1 MSTFI
6 PPTPAAHKS
15 AEQHEE
21 PSEQDSFNHLLF
33 KVLRLTSEQV
43 QDLND
48 WMKHQG
54 IPNVHEVIAQN
65 FRKPHALE
73 DDLQFIRED
82 KPCHIQ
88 SNVMIS
94 LSLMITYI
102 KHLRYSAKT
111 KYFGPFYY
119 IQIDPQDYD
128 EWRTTPPEEEV
139 HFQTP
144 SKLGSPATP
153 RSMATSV
160 ASESYIT
167 LSNFKKGIKRDAS
180 AYPIFKNERYY
191 NTFIRHFKATAKA
204 QGLNSLMD
212 PNFTPGSDEYEQQLF
227 QDQQD
232 FLYSV
237 LISSLKTDFS
247 EALVKDHEGDAQLII
262 ELLHEHHTG
271 NSQYSRSEINRI
283 TKYLTNIKLDDTW
296 RGTNES
302 FLMHY
307 NDQLRLLDSL
317 VDSDEKLPDN
327 TRVTFL
333 ESAVESVPDLRRV
346 KITDNVLQAQLDSTR
361 PITYRS
367 YFDLLKDAAFHLDQ
381 ATKRGSKIRRTNV
394 HFSGPNNEDDHQ
406 NLTSDDHQVIQQED
420 VCNEPPEPLSY
431 SVFQSHFQGSST
443 SSTQKIFLP
452 KPIWEKL
459 SKDQQQMII
468 DHNRSLPK
476 SGSSSISTPNK
487 SPSPL
492 PHKPTPQQTAKSQQ
506 VHTHQSDEST
516 ADTTK
521 IETTPSDPLLAMVH
535 QSIHTSNDDASD
547 ITKVLSAKRS
557 RQIQVC
563 KHYIFQHANHTNNQL
578 VDHGANGGLAGSDM
592 RVIYKTHRKINI
604 SGIDNHEVNGLDVV
618 TAATLLNTS
627 LGKVIGIFNE
637 YAHLGK
643 GSSIHSSGQLEWFKT
658 HVDEKSIK
666 VGGTQLIT
674 TLEGYSVPL
683 LIKDGLA
690 YATSLGRP
698 TDQDM
703 DTYPHV
709 FFTSPDEWDP
719 SVLDHDPPPLD
730 GLDPSQVLDQP
741 FGDPM
746 FDAYGDFN
754 ERIIANLNIH
764 LDAPPED
771 YGSYIANLHQ
781 GSSQEPDWNA
791 LRPFFAWTSPS
802 SIQDT
807 FNVTTRHGSAPHTQD
822 YIKKHFK
829 SRNPVFNIPRC
840 SEAVATDTIFSDT
853 PAVDDGSTMAQFFC
867 GRDTLVCDAYGIKS
881 TKQFINTLSD
891 NIRKRGAM
899 DTLIS
904 DGGKY
909 EISKRVTDLLR
920 SLFIQDYQSE
930 PYHQH
935 QNKAE
940 NRFGLAKRYTN
951 TVMNTSGCPAFCWLL
966 CLQYICVVLN
976 HLASPTLQGIC
987 PVQALEGTTPD
998 ISFLLHFSFYE
1009 PVYYRIDSSEPDLN
1023 FPSSSNEKKGYWV
1036 GFADNQGDSLT
1047 WRILTEDTQKI
1058 IIRSGVRSA
1067 LRTTT
1072 NQRLASPS
1080 GEGTTLPFPI
1090 PYSQSQNSLP
1100 LDPLDAST
1108 PNFEHFVKSQ
1118 TGEDEDNPIPMAN
1131 IDIPN
1136 LLGRSFLLPPE
1147 DNGERHMAKVIDI
1160 DDHGQTLEDLIFKLK
1175 INKDQAEEI
1184 MSYNQLMDYIQKG
1197 TDAEEDPDSLFK
1209 FRDIVAH
1216 QGPLESTDPNHKGSK
1231 YNVMVE
1237 WESGEVTY
1245 EPLTLISKDDPI
1257 TCAVYAK
1264 KHDLLDTTGWKHLK
1278 RYAKTSKRLIR
1289 AVKQSRIRQVRASV
1303 RYQHGFQVPKDYNDA
1318 MRLDKEN
1325 GNTHWQ
1331 DAMDLELTQIHEY
1344 KVFKDTGKAKF
1355 HNGKVVTPDG
1365 FQKIRVH
1372 FAYAVKHDGR
1382 FKARLVA
1389 DGHLTKEP
1397 VESIYSGVVSLRSL
1411 RMVVFLSQL
1420 NNLEIWGADVGNA
1433 YLEAY
1438 TDEKLCIMAG
1448 PELKELQGHLLI
1460 MVKALY
1466 GTRSG
1471 GARWHDRLFDILQE
1485 MKFKPSKADPDV
1497 WMRPE
1502 PGGTCYEYIAVYV
1515 DDLAIAAKDSQAF
1528 CNELKKKYNLKLKGV
1543 GPLDYHLGCTY
1554 KKDPDGTLAA
1564 DPRRY
1569 VNKILESFERMF
1581 KEKPRKSRPPL
1592 EGGDH
1597 PELDTSELCDEHQ
1610 TKQFQTLI
1618 GQLQWLI
1625 SLGRFDIAVHV
1636 MSLSRFRAQP
1646 RKGHLDRAK
1655 RIIGYLLFL
1664 PDGAIRFRTG
1674 EPDFSSLKD
1683 QEYDWTRTVYSGA
1696 CEQIPHDIPKHLG
1709 KHVQTTHYVDANL
1722 HHDLATGKAVTAAL
1736 HFLNQTPIDA
1746 YTKRQ
1751 STVETATY
1759 GSEFVAARTAVDQ
1772 IIDIR
1777 TTLIY
1782 LGVPIRDKSY
1792 MFGDNKSV
1800 VTSSTIPNSTISKRH
1815 HLASYHRVREAI
1827 AAKFISFHWKDGK
1840 SNPADILSK
1849 HWEFATVWPMLKP
1862 ILFWRG
1868 ETATQ
1873 LKGSDRIPSTT
1884 PAAEPPRD
1892 AKDSGSARSHST
1904 HLETSSSTD
1913 PKRSPTQSVTR
1924 YQDQI
1929 SVRCTRWTLRMPSFT
1944 RAPHA
1949 QPSLSNFTRRD
1960 SDFGEPTRSRGT
1972 TRLEQNFPT
1981 SPQNKKT
1988 KLTHRSLY
1996 MSLRTILTP
2005 HVN

>member
-1 MSTFI
+1 M
-6 PPTPAAHKS
+6 PPTPAANKS
-15 AEQHEE
+15 AEQHGE

-48 WMKHQG
+48 WMKHRG

-82 KPCHIQ
+82 KPCYIQ

-111 KYFGPFYY
+111 KYFGSFYY

-167 LSNFKKGIKRDAS
+167 LTNFKKGIKRDAS

-381 ATKRGSKIRRTNV
+381 ATKRGSQIRRTNV

-406 NLTSDDHQVIQQED
+406 NLLSDDHQVIQQED
-420 VCNEPPEPLSY
+420 VCSEPPEPLSY

-468 DHNRSLPK
+468 DHNRSLPNR
-476 SGSSSISTPNK
+476 GSSSISTPNK

-535 QSIHTSNDDASD
+535 QSIHTSDDDASD

-578 VDHGANGGLAGSDM
+578 VDRGANGGLAGSDM

-674 TLEGYSVPL
+674 TLDGYSVPL

-754 ERIIANLNIH
+754 ECIIASLNIL

-807 FNVTTRHGSAPHTQD
+807 FNVTTRHGTAPHTQD

-829 SRNPVFNIPRC
+829 SRNPVFNIPRR

-867 GRDTLVCDAYGIKS
+867 GRDTLVCDADGIKS

-909 EISKRVTDLLR
+909 EISKQVTDLLR

-951 TVMNTSGCPAFCWLL
+951 TIMNTSGCPACCWLL

-976 HLASPTLQGIC
+976 HLASPNLQGIC
-987 PVQALEGTTPD
+987 PVQALEGTTQD

-1058 IIRSGVRSA
+1058 IIHSGVRSA

-1072 NQRLASPS
+1072 NQCLASSS

-1090 PYSQSQNSLP
+1090 PYPKQSSNSLP

-1108 PNFEHFVKSQ
+1108 PNFEQFVKSQ
-1118 TGEDEDNPIPMAN
+1118 SGEDEDHPIPMAN

-1147 DNGERHMAKVIDI
+1147 DNGERHMAKIIDI
-1160 DDHGQTLEDLIFKLK
+1160 DDHEQPLEGIKFKLK
-1175 INKDQAEEI
+1175 LNKDQTEEI

-1209 FRDIVAH
+1209 FRDIIAH

-1289 AVKQSRIRQVRASV
+1289 AVKQSRIRQVRASA

-1372 FAYAVKHDGR
+1372 FVYAVKHDGR

-1448 PELKELQGHLLI
+1448 PEFKELQGHLLI

-1485 MKFKPSKADPDV
+1485 LKFKPSKADPDV

-1515 DDLAIAAKDSQAF
+1515 DDLAIAAKDPQAF

-1543 GPLDYHLGCTY
+1543 GPLEYHLGCTY
-1554 KKDPDGTLAA
+1554 KKDPDRTLAA

-1569 VNKILESFERMF
+1569 VNKILESYERMF

-1655 RIIGYLLFL
+1655 RIVGYLLFL
-1664 PDGAIRFRTG
+1664 PDGAIRFRIG

-1696 CEQIPHDIPKHLG
+1696 CEQIPHDIPKPLG

-1772 IIDIR
+1772 IIDIH
-1777 TTLIY
+1777 TTLRY

-1868 ETATQ
+1868 KTATQ

-1884 PAAEPPRD
+1884 PGAEPPRD

-1904 HLETSSSTD
+1904 HLETSSSD
-1913 PKRSPTQSVTR
+1913 RP
-1924 YQDQI
+1924 
-1929 SVRCTRWTLRMPSFT
+1929 
-1944 RAPHA
+1944 
-1949 QPSLSNFTRRD
+1949 
-1960 SDFGEPTRSRGT
+1960 
-1972 TRLEQNFPT
+1972 
-1981 SPQNKKT
+1981 
-1988 KLTHRSLY
+1988 
-1996 MSLRTILTP
+1996 
-2005 HVN
+2005 

>member
-6 PPTPAAHKS
+6 PPTPAANKS
-15 AEQHEE
+15 AEQHGE
-21 PSEQDSFNHLLF
+21 PSKQDSFNHLLF

-48 WMKHQG
+48 WMKHRG

-82 KPCHIQ
+82 KPCYIQ

-191 NTFIRHFKATAKA
+191 NTFICHFKATAKA

-406 NLTSDDHQVIQQED
+406 NLSSDDHQVIQQAD

-443 SSTQKIFLP
+443 SSIQKIFLP

-535 QSIHTSNDDASD
+535 QSIHTSDDDASD
-547 ITKVLSAKRS
+547 ISKVLSAKRS

-578 VDHGANGGLAGSDM
+578 VDRGANGGLAGSDM

-754 ERIIANLNIH
+754 ERIIANLNIL

-829 SRNPVFNIPRC
+829 SRNPVFNIPRR

-867 GRDTLVCDAYGIKS
+867 GRDTLVCDVYGIKS

-909 EISKRVTDLLR
+909 EISKRVTDLLC

-951 TVMNTSGCPAFCWLL
+951 TVMNTSGCPACCWLL

-987 PVQALEGTTPD
+987 PVQALEGTTLD

-1023 FPSSSNEKKGYWV
+1023 FPSSSNKKKGYWV

-1047 WRILTEDTQKI
+1047 WRILTADTQKI

-1080 GEGTTLPFPI
+1080 GEGTTLPFLI
-1090 PYSQSQNSLP
+1090 PYSQQSQNYLP
-1100 LDPLDAST
+1100 LDPFDAST

-1160 DDHGQTLEDLIFKLK
+1160 DDHGQTLEDIKFKLK

-1245 EPLTLISKDDPI
+1245 EPLTIISKDDPI

-1289 AVKQSRIRQVRASV
+1289 AVKQSRIRQVRASA

-1344 KVFKDTGKAKF
+1344 KVFKDTGKTKF

-1372 FAYAVKHDGR
+1372 FVYAVKHDGR

-1420 NNLEIWGADVGNA
+1420 NKLEIWGADVGNA

-1448 PELKELQGHLLI
+1448 PEFKELQGHLLI

-1485 MKFKPSKADPDV
+1485 LKFKPSKADPDV

-1515 DDLAIAAKDSQAF
+1515 DDLAIAAKDPQAF

-1543 GPLDYHLGCTY
+1543 GPLEYHLGCTY

-1569 VNKILESFERMF
+1569 VNKILESYERMF

-1655 RIIGYLLFL
+1655 RIVGYLLFL
-1664 PDGAIRFRTG
+1664 PDGAIRFRIG

-1696 CEQIPHDIPKHLG
+1696 CEQIPHDIPKPLG

-1759 GSEFVAARTAVDQ
+1759 GS
-1772 IIDIR
+1772 DICCC
-1777 TTLIY
+1777 
-1782 LGVPIRDKSY
+1782 
-1792 MFGDNKSV
+1792 
-1800 VTSSTIPNSTISKRH
+1800 
-1815 HLASYHRVREAI
+1815 
-1827 AAKFISFHWKDGK
+1827 
-1840 SNPADILSK
+1840 
-1849 HWEFATVWPMLKP
+1849 
-1862 ILFWRG
+1862 
-1868 ETATQ
+1868 
-1873 LKGSDRIPSTT
+1873 
-1884 PAAEPPRD
+1884 
-1892 AKDSGSARSHST
+1892 KDSS
-1904 HLETSSSTD
+1904 
-1913 PKRSPTQSVTR
+1913 
-1924 YQDQI
+1924 
-1929 SVRCTRWTLRMPSFT
+1929 
-1944 RAPHA
+1944 
-1949 QPSLSNFTRRD
+1949 
-1960 SDFGEPTRSRGT
+1960 
-1972 TRLEQNFPT
+1972 
-1981 SPQNKKT
+1981 
-1988 KLTHRSLY
+1988 
-1996 MSLRTILTP
+1996 
-2005 HVN
+2005 